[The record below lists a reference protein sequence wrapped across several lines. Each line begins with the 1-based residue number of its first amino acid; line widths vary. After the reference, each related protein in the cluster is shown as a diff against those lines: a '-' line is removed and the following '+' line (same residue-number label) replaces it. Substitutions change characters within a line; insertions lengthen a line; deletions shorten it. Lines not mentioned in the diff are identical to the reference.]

1 MPTQLTRITYNNLIS
16 DKMKLTLINSYPK
29 VQTITDANGLPVLD
43 EVTQR
48 PLTKLKK
55 MFRYAVTGA
64 TASEKAMY
72 KRFRNQDG
80 VDYYREVALKSGE
93 KVPVYI
99 SNQFHGNTVEING
112 YTRED
117 GRLGFTIDSTQTDI
131 YESMAEQHPTQA
143 AALQAIIVQMKL
155 AGNRA
160 ELQNDEDT
168 IDDEGNIAFDT
179 AGAKA
184 SAEVEVEDEE

>member
-1 MPTQLTRITYNNLIS
+1 
-16 DKMKLTLINSYPK
+16 MKLTLINSYPK

-48 PLTKLKK
+48 PLTRLKK
-55 MFRYAVTGA
+55 MFRYAVTDA
-64 TASEKAMY
+64 TAAEKAMY

-80 VDYYREVALKSGE
+80 VDYYREVTLKTGE
-93 KVPVYI
+93 KVPVYV
-99 SNQFHGNTVEING
+99 SSQFHGNTVEING

-155 AGNRA
+155 AGNRV
-160 ELQNDEDT
+160 ELQNGEDSV
-168 IDDEGNIAFDT
+168 DDEGNIAFDT
-179 AGAKA
+179 AGAKGG
-184 SAEVEVEDEE
+184 EEEGEEGEE

>member
-1 MPTQLTRITYNNLIS
+1 
-16 DKMKLTLINSYPK
+16 MKLTLIKSYQK
-29 VQTITDANGLPVLD
+29 VQTITDANGLPVLN
-43 EVTQR
+43 ELTQR
-48 PLTKLKK
+48 PLTQLKK
-55 MFRYAVTGA
+55 MFRYAVTEA

-80 VDYYREVALKSGE
+80 IDYYREVVLKSGE
-93 KVPVYI
+93 KVPVYV
-99 SNQFHGNTVEING
+99 SSQFHGTTVQVDG

-117 GRLGFTIDSTQTDI
+117 GRLGFTVDSTQTDI

-155 AGNRA
+155 AGNRV
-160 ELQNDEDT
+160 ELQNDEDS

-179 AGAKA
+179 TSVKG
-184 SAEVEVEDEE
+184 SVEKGEEEIEEGEEGGE